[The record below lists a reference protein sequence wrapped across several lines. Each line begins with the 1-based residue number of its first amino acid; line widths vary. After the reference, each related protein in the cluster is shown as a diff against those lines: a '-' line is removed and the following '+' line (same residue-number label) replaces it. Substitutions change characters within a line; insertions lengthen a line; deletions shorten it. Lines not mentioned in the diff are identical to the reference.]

1 MPGPIP
7 DALLALLSESPEEG
21 PVRLAFERYLAVL
34 STANSGLFFFPEYTD
49 HGPAH
54 IRNVL
59 TTAVALLSK
68 KAWATLTSN
77 DGAVLASSA
86 LLHDAAMFLT
96 ADSLI
101 YLLTT
106 PSSPVIPQLD
116 AKSWPDLFE
125 DFYGQARRWDGKT
138 LFRILGD
145 RQDGSD
151 TADLS
156 REIVHINERLDPE
169 QWTIR
174 YRKFLGEFVRRHH
187 ARLAHEIALAGF
199 PSASRPLGLAPLGM
213 SPDLANLAGFLARSH
228 NMPLR
233 SAYPYLDTIY
243 DGHIICRS
251 THPLI
256 LMVLLRIADYL
267 QLDATR
273 VNADWLSIQR
283 LRSPL
288 SQDEW
293 NAHLA
298 VKEIRPDDHDPE
310 CLFLAA
316 QPESAATFIKL
327 KKTIAGLQ
335 SELDTSS
342 AVLSE
347 VYGRRADL
355 RDLEITVRRVRSNL
369 DDEEEYLRKHSPG
382 YYPLHASFDTSG
394 GALLKLM
401 IRPLY
406 GDRPDIGVRE
416 LLQNALDA
424 VRELR
429 RICENHA
436 EIGSASLL
444 DQEAD
449 VLISLD
455 ENKDGHHYITVSDKG
470 IGMHA
475 ETVRDY
481 FLKAGASF
489 RQSDAWRK
497 EFTHDNKSTVLR
509 SGRFGIGALAA
520 FLLGNRIHLQT
531 RHILSR
537 PEDGVQFDAG
547 LDDEFVELQ
556 RVTLPFV
563 GTIVKIRLD
572 ETSAEKLRAGAES
585 TDWYS
590 EEKYSWDWYTL
601 DTPMVERRLY
611 GSTLC
616 QAISWPSSPTPI
628 QHPNWRSIKHV
639 DYSGIYWS
647 FGCGDVELAC
657 NGIRVTAGYE
667 DDVFYSWG
675 PGAKQTPFSMPS
687 VSVLDMDGRLP
698 LTLHRNRLE
707 TRHLPFEAQ
716 LAEDMTKDFCAML
729 LQHAPPH
736 LPRLERPTAN
746 YHFGHNTD
754 CGPRPYADSL
764 LWTALGTTML
774 HSWHIKRENITRAL
788 YSTSWLGTIPDFQDI
803 VHSVSGY
810 GTVHVSSSL
819 LSTAV
824 EEWDEPASDPILCRP
839 YLVGMRML
847 VADPEEMFAADDEKR
862 AWERLLER
870 IYRCRTK
877 GTIRFEQPPS
887 GACVIELGQPTEND
901 VLVRRIF
908 NEVAQ
913 PIVIE
918 LFIDPEKVIPM
929 PSPFSQVWDTIMGG
943 SVIPYEVATRKKAL
957 SGAYKALSE
966 HLESW
971 LSPAID
977 GWRRKLLFPNTGE

>member
-1 MPGPIP
+1 MAGSIP
-7 DALLALLSESPEEG
+7 DALLALLSGSPEEG

-34 STANSGLFFFPEYTD
+34 SNVNSGLFFFPEYTD

-59 TTAVALLSK
+59 TTATALLSK
-68 KAWATLTSN
+68 KAWAIITSN
-77 DGAVLASSA
+77 DAAVLAVSA

-106 PSSPVIPQLD
+106 PSPPAIPQLD

-125 DFYGQARRWDGKT
+125 DFYGQAHRWDGKT

-145 RQDGSD
+145 RQDVSNA
-151 TADLS
+151 ADLS
-156 REIVHINERLDPE
+156 REIVHINDRLDPE

-174 YRKFLGEFVRRHH
+174 YRKFLGEFVRRNH

-199 PSASRPLGLAPLGM
+199 PSAQRPPGLAPLGM

-273 VNADWLSIQR
+273 VNADWLGIQR

-288 SQDEW
+288 SHDEW

-298 VKEIRPDDHDPE
+298 VREIRSDDDDPE

-316 QPESAATFIKL
+316 QPETAATFIKL
-327 KKTIAGLQ
+327 KKTVAGLQ
-335 SELDTSS
+335 TELDTSW

-347 VYGRRADL
+347 VYGRRADV
-355 RDLEITVRRVRSNL
+355 RDLEITIRRVRSNL
-369 DDEEEYLRKHSPG
+369 DDEEQYLRKHSPG

-394 GALLKLM
+394 AALLKLM

-406 GDRPDIGVRE
+406 GDRPDIGIRE

-436 EIGSASLL
+436 EIGSVSLL
-444 DQEAD
+444 NQEAD

-481 FLKAGASF
+481 FLMAGASL
-489 RQSDAWRK
+489 RQSDAWRR
-497 EFTHDNKSTVLR
+497 EFTLDNKSTVLR

-520 FLLGNRIHLQT
+520 FLLGSRIHLQT
-531 RHILSR
+531 RHVLSR

-547 LDDEFVELQ
+547 IDDELVELQ

-572 ETSAEKLRAGAES
+572 EASAEKLKAGAES

-611 GSTLC
+611 GKTLR
-616 QAISWPSSPTPI
+616 QAISWPSYPKPI
-628 QHPNWRSIKHV
+628 QNCDWRSIRHC

-647 FGCGDVELAC
+647 FGYGDVDLAC
-657 NGIRVTAGYE
+657 NGIRVTAGYD

-675 PGAKQTPFSMPS
+675 PGAKQTPFAMPS

-716 LAEDMTKDFCAML
+716 LAEDITKDFCAML
-729 LQHAPPH
+729 LQCTPPH
-736 LPRLERPTAN
+736 LPLLERPTAN

-754 CGPRPYADSL
+754 CGPQPYADTL
-764 LWTALGTTML
+764 LWTASGTTML
-774 HSWHIKRENITRAL
+774 HPWHIKRENITRAL
-788 YSTSWLGTIPDFQDI
+788 YSTSWLGIVPDFQNI

-810 GTVHVSSSL
+810 GTMHVSSSL
-819 LSTAV
+819 ISTAV
-824 EEWDEPASDPILCRP
+824 EEWDEPAADPILRRP

-847 VADPEEMFAADDEKR
+847 VADPEGMLEADEEKR
-862 AWERLLER
+862 TWERLLDR
-870 IYRCRTK
+870 IHRCRAK
-877 GTIRFEQPPS
+877 GTIKFERLQS
-887 GACVIELGQPTEND
+887 GACLIELGQPTEDD

-908 NEVAQ
+908 NEVTQ
-913 PIVIE
+913 PIVME
-918 LFIDPEKVIPM
+918 LFIDPEKVRSIH
-929 PSPFSQVWDTIMGG
+929 SPFSDVWDNIMGRA
-943 SVIPYEVATRKKAL
+943 VIPYEIATRKEAL
-957 SGAYKALSE
+957 SAAYKALSE
-966 HLESW
+966 HLDSW
-971 LSPAID
+971 LPPAMD
-977 GWRRKLLFPNTGE
+977 GWRRKLLLPDTGE